1 MNCKCRK
8 DKRSCRLD
16 PRTSFYLW
24 SDHHPWIVHVWC
36 GMLTI
41 SDEVSSQAQG
51 CFKCVALFVYVCMV
65 CAMAY
70 LYGTFEF
77 ESSLLWNVFCCFM
90 YTTNV
95 FPSTGAND
103 RRMFAKP
110 QTISAQVSESLSGQ
124 ITDTTLSQ
132 PAIHYLA
139 IWLKFYLF
147 SFGWTGRSIIRT
159 KISLGS

>member
-1 MNCKCRK
+1 MNW
-8 DKRSCRLD
+8 S
-16 PRTSFYLW
+16 PSFEHGSTSFLSVRCELEGWDAFLLLPPRLGVFWLYGW
-24 SDHHPWIVHVWC
+24 QMSWMC
-36 GMLTI
+36 TLTI
-41 SDEVSSQAQG
+41 
-51 CFKCVALFVYVCMV
+51 YVCMV

-110 QTISAQVSESLSGQ
+110 QTISAQVLESLSGQ